1 MNGSQLDV
9 PEKID
14 VKLSV
19 HFYCSPNFAGVCISQ
34 LPIKQIIVMF
44 VVC

>member
-1 MNGSQLDV
+1 MKEIEQRV

-19 HFYCSPNFAGVCISQ
+19 NFDRFPNFAGV
-34 LPIKQIIVMF
+34 
-44 VVC
+44 

>member
-1 MNGSQLDV
+1 MKEIEQRA

-19 HFYCSPNFAGVCISQ
+19 NFVSFPNFAGVCIYRT
-34 LPIKQIIVMF
+34 
-44 VVC
+44 